1 MQNNLTKSELKN
13 KIENLEKYFSK
24 YKNQLHIDKL
34 LEVKKKLDNQE
45 YKIAVVANMSSGK
58 STFINALFGKEVLP
72 TNSEAVTDSATY
84 IYSNPNIE
92 KKAEIFFSDGR
103 ENIIVTENLER
114 ELGLYAY
121 KDEKIERDEKSR
133 KEDLSQYKNVERI
146 DLYYPFKNLQTSSS
160 EDFSITFIDTPG
172 PNSTGDYGDEHKRK
186 TRNVLRDANMAIFVF
201 DYGQLDAN
209 LKSDEQGLWTTIE
222 KKIKGDKKEILNSN
236 EDFEIYFLINK
247 IDMAIEDNLKLSQ
260 IIDSSSK
267 EEYELNMKK
276 SWFYHEEQAVK
287 KLENAAIK
295 HGIKEP
301 KVYTISSHYAL
312 LDRNKQKMWGKTASD
327 FKSFKDI
334 FEEIFLPNWEEEY
347 IKYLGIVE
355 LENDINQYINIGLKE
370 KILKK
375 ALNNLIDIK
384 NNEINTLQ
392 TNIQT
397 LNKPKE
403 EATEKVNKALIF
415 LSGEAK
421 ELEKD
426 MNDRFKKSSEIAIV
440 KIDNLIDSAIERE
453 LYSKIDEM
461 AKISIAYAE
470 EIAYG
475 RAPRIAQ
482 KSAMNNYN
490 TISLSKKIKIELENK
505 IDTDFVFKS
514 MQDYMKSLFE
524 DYKNNYLDVKIDLKN
539 TFIEYELEISNIFRE
554 VKERLNSELQDTLDV
569 DIQSVDIQTV
579 DINSTLSFEV
589 FVPSSVLDYNH
600 EQYSNTVTKTRKVE
614 RFILNPLRWFGDKY
628 TTEEYIDKEH
638 ISRHTLTI
646 NPIDLKD
653 SIEKNMNEI
662 TEQFSDK
669 EKENYKNA
677 IIELRKN
684 NSSIFNDFKINKQK
698 EMDKLKG
705 DIQNS
710 EKELIIKEAQIEYFN
725 NLTKE

>member
-1 MQNNLTKSELKN
+1 MQNNLTKSDLKK

-24 YKNQLHIDKL
+24 YKNQSHIDKL
-34 LEVKKKLDNQE
+34 KEVKEKLDNKE

-72 TNSEAVTDSATY
+72 AYNHATTDSATY
-84 IYSNPNIE
+84 IYSKPNIE
-92 KKAEIFFSDGR
+92 KKAKIFFSDDK
-103 ENIIVTENLER
+103 ESIEVFENLET
-114 ELGLYAY
+114 EIKQYAQ
-121 KDEKIERDEKSR
+121 KDEDCKDNK
-133 KEDLSQYKNVERI
+133 YKNVEEI
-146 DLYYPFKNLQTSSS
+146 ELYYPFENLQTSSS
-160 EDFSITFIDTPG
+160 EDFNITFIDTPG

-186 TRNVLRDANMAIFVF
+186 TRDVLRDTNMAIFVF

-247 IDMAIEDNLKLSQ
+247 IDMAIGDNLKLPQ
-260 IIDSSSK
+260 IVDSSSK
-267 EEYELNMKK
+267 EQYELNMKNN
-276 SWFYHEEQAVK
+276 WFYHEKQAIE
-287 KLENAAIK
+287 KLKNAAIK

-301 KVYTISSHYAL
+301 NIYAISSHYTL

-334 FEEIFLPNWEEEY
+334 FEEIFSPNWEEEY

-426 MNDRFKKSSEIAIV
+426 MNDRFKKSSEKAIV

-475 RAPRIAQ
+475 RTHRIAQ
-482 KSAMNNYN
+482 KSAMNKYN
-490 TISLSKKIKIELENK
+490 TISLSEKIKIELENK

-589 FVPSSVLDYNH
+589 FVPISVLDYNH

-662 TEQFSDK
+662 TEQFSNK

-710 EKELIIKEAQIEYFN
+710 EKELIIKEAQIECFN